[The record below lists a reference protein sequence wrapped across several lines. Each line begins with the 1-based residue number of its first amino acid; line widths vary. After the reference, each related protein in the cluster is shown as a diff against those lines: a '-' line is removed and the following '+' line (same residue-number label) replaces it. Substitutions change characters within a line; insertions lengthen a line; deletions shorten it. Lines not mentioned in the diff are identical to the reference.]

1 MNQMRISL
9 STSTL
14 LVALLG
20 VGMVSESSAARARMF
35 QDAALRAAPT
45 LPAPSRSAFDTPV
58 QIAQLGFSVRQS
70 RPVRN
75 RIGGITRGGQ
85 ACSPDG
91 TTAVRL
97 LPLVPPTD
105 PVAAEQGKISVE
117 PTVSEQPMVFVYVPQ
132 TVARQAQFSV
142 AIATDTP
149 SGRTVE
155 ELLYEYR
162 LPLPPQ
168 PSVIGI
174 PLRALDEGRLYRWVF
189 QLQCDPTGDRS
200 GDALTDGWLQR
211 VAPNSSLSLRLNR
224 ATLQELPALYARS
237 GLWQDTVTSLG
248 RLRATTPDDAA
259 LAADWASLLASVR
272 LDELANVPLLFPPV
286 EYRSL
291 QQ

>member
-1 MNQMRISL
+1 MNQMRIFL

-20 VGMVSESSAARARMF
+20 LGVASESSAAGSRIF
-35 QDAALRAAPT
+35 QKVALRAAPV
-45 LPAPSRSAFDTPV
+45 LPARSYPAFDTPV
-58 QIAQLGFSVRQS
+58 QIAQLGFNVRQS

-75 RIGGITRGGQ
+75 RMGGITRGGQ

-97 LPLVPPTD
+97 QPLVPPTD
-105 PVAAEQGKISVE
+105 PIAAEQGKISVE
-117 PTVSEQPMVFVYVPQ
+117 PAVSEQPMVFVYVPQ

-162 LPLPPQ
+162 LPLPQQ

-174 PLRALDEGRLYRWVF
+174 PLRALDEGRFYRWVF

-200 GDALTDGWLQR
+200 GDALTEGWLQR
-211 VAPNSSLSLRLNR
+211 VAPSSSLSLRLNR
-224 ATLQELPALYARS
+224 TTLRDLPALYARS
-237 GLWQDTVTSLG
+237 GLWQDTITSLG
-248 RLRATTPDDAA
+248 RLRAITPDDTA

-272 LDELANVPLLFPPV
+272 LDNLANAPLLFPPV

-291 QQ
+291 QE

>member
-20 VGMVSESSAARARMF
+20 VGMVSESSTARARIF
-35 QDAALRAAPT
+35 QNAALRSAPG
-45 LPAPSRSAFDTPV
+45 LSARFRPAFDTPV
-58 QIAQLGFSVRQS
+58 QIAQLSFSVRQS

-91 TTAVRL
+91 ATAVRL

-105 PVAAEQGKISVE
+105 PVDVEQGKISVE
-117 PTVSEQPMVFVYVPQ
+117 PTVSDQPMVFVYVPQ

-155 ELLYEYR
+155 EALYEYR
-162 LPLPPQ
+162 LPLPQQ

-174 PLRALDEGRLYRWVF
+174 PLRPLDEGRLYRWVF

-200 GDALTDGWLQR
+200 GDPLTDGWLQR

-224 ATLQELPALYARS
+224 ATPQELPTLYARS
-237 GLWQDTVTSLG
+237 GLWQDTITSLG
-248 RLRATTPDDAA
+248 TLRADRPDDAS
-259 LAADWASLLASVR
+259 LAIDWASLLASVR
-272 LDELANVPLLFPPV
+272 LDELASAPLRFPPV

-291 QQ
+291 KE

>member
-1 MNQMRISL
+1 MRIFL
-9 STSTL
+9 SPSTL

-20 VGMVSESSAARARMF
+20 TGIVSESSTAEARVF
-35 QDAALRAAPT
+35 QNAAPRSV
-45 LPAPSRSAFDTPV
+45 LDSSALSRPAFDPPV

-85 ACSPDG
+85 ACSLDG
-91 TTAVRL
+91 ATVVRL

-105 PVAAEQGKISVE
+105 PTAAEQGKINIE

-155 ELLYEYR
+155 ETLYEYR
-162 LPLPPQ
+162 LPLPQQ

-174 PLRALDEGRLYRWVF
+174 PLRPLDEGRLYRWVF

-224 ATLQELPALYARS
+224 ATPQELPALYARS
-237 GLWQDTVTSLG
+237 GLWQDTITSLG
-248 RLRATTPDDAA
+248 TLRAATPGDAA
-259 LAADWASLLASVR
+259 LLADWASLLTSIR
-272 LDELANVPLLFPPV
+272 LDDLANVPLLFPPV

-291 QQ
+291 QE